1 MTSRLTV
8 VASLVTALLAV
19 APGSLRA
26 EDEAVYKIEM
36 NDGKLTPMR
45 LEVPAGKPFKLEVTN
60 AGASP
65 AEFESKSLHKE
76 KVIAPKAT
84 TTISVKKLS
93 AGDYDYFDE
102 NQPKAPAGVL
112 VAK

>member
-1 MTSRLTV
+1 MTSRLTLAAAL
-8 VASLVTALLAV
+8 VAALVAV
-19 APGSLRA
+19 APGTLSA
-26 EDEAVYKIEM
+26 EDEAVFKIEM

-60 AGASP
+60 AGATP
-65 AEFESKSLHKE
+65 AEFESKSLRKE

-84 TTISVKKLS
+84 ATFAMKKLA

-102 NQPKAPAGVL
+102 HQPQAPAGVL